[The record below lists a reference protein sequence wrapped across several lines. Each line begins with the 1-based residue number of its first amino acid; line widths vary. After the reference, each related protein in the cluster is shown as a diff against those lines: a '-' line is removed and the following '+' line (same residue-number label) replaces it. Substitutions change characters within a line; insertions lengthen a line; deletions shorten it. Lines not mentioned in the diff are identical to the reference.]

1 MSIKDFIGETTEYDK
16 KEKYE
21 ARRPKSWLKSV
32 SAFANGTGGMLIFG
46 VSDDDTVVGLSD
58 VKSDSE
64 GISEQI
70 KTYLSPIP
78 QTIVEIKKINNKDI
92 LFVKVLSGNE
102 TPYYYIG
109 DGTMQAFVRIGNES
123 VAADSIT
130 LKRLVLRGNNSS
142 FDALT
147 SAYKLE
153 DFAFTKLK
161 ERYKVWTGNSFTEKM
176 YQSFGMVDNDGNLT
190 NAGALL
196 ADAAPIYHSRLFCTR
211 WNGLDKS
218 GGMVDAL
225 DSVEYTGSLIKLL
238 EEGMDFIKKHNH
250 TMWKKTANSR
260 VELPDYVERSAFETL
275 VNALIHRDY
284 LIVGSE
290 VHIDIFDDRMMI
302 YSPGGMPDGQNIQDT
317 DIDMIPSTRRNPVLA
332 DIFNRL
338 GFMERQGSGFG
349 KIIGGYKSAANY
361 KENKKPEFYSNR
373 AMFTVTLKNL
383 NYKVSDKVSDKMSD
397 KMSDKTKIIID
408 FIAEHNDFTVKDIVE
423 THNLAAPTVRRIL
436 SKFVNEGKLE
446 ITGNNKNRKYHV
458 VKND

>member
-1 MSIKDFIGETTEYDK
+1 MNIKDFIGETTEYDK

-32 SAFANGTGGMLIFG
+32 SAFANGTGGTLIFG
-46 VSDDDTVVGLSD
+46 VSDDDTVVGLLD

-78 QTIVEIKKINNKDI
+78 QTIVEIKKIDNKDI

-109 DGTMQAFVRIGNES
+109 DGTMQTFVRIGNES
-123 VAADSIT
+123 VTADSIT

-147 SAYKLE
+147 SPYKME

-161 ERYKVWTGNSFTEKM
+161 ERHKLWTGSSFTEKM
-176 YQSFGMVDNDGNLT
+176 YQSFGMLDNDGKLT

-218 GGMVDAL
+218 GGVVDAL
-225 DSVEYTGSLIKLL
+225 DSAEYTGSLIKLL

-250 TMWKKTANSR
+250 TMWKKTPNSR
-260 VELPDYVERSAFETL
+260 IELPDYVERSAFEAL

-290 VHIDIFDDRMMI
+290 VH
-302 YSPGGMPDGQNIQDT
+302 
-317 DIDMIPSTRRNPVLA
+317 
-332 DIFNRL
+332 
-338 GFMERQGSGFG
+338 
-349 KIIGGYKSAANY
+349 
-361 KENKKPEFYSNR
+361 
-373 AMFTVTLKNL
+373 
-383 NYKVSDKVSDKMSD
+383 
-397 KMSDKTKIIID
+397 
-408 FIAEHNDFTVKDIVE
+408 
-423 THNLAAPTVRRIL
+423 
-436 SKFVNEGKLE
+436 
-446 ITGNNKNRKYHV
+446 
-458 VKND
+458 